1 MKKYKFL
8 SIFALL
14 MLAIFTQSNAAESPT
29 DVIKNGNKK
38 IAEAV
43 SSTKNP
49 AQLTEKISAILAD
62 ITNFNTLS
70 NNVTAGFCK
79 NLTAD
84 QCKLF
89 NSSFIDLIKT
99 STASKLSKYK
109 SEKINYDKE
118 EIKGNKATVK
128 TTLVSKDKQVR
139 IDYQLEKVGNKWQIV
154 NYIVEDIDTV
164 DNYKKQFT
172 RMFKKDTFEKII
184 NNLKQ
189 KTTTYKAGK

>member
-1 MKKYKFL
+1 MRKYNFI
-8 SIFALL
+8 SIIALF
-14 MLAIFTQSNAAESPT
+14 IFGIFCQANAAETPT
-29 DVIKNGNKK
+29 DLIKNGNKK

-43 SSTKNP
+43 SSTKNQ
-49 AQLTEKISAILAD
+49 AQLTEKISNILAD

-70 NNVTAGFCK
+70 NNVTSSFCK
-79 NLTAD
+79 NLNAD
-84 QCKLF
+84 QCKQF
-89 NSSFIDLIKT
+89 NSTFIDLIKT

-139 IDYQLEKVGNKWQIV
+139 IDYQLEKVGSKWQIV

-164 DNYKKQFT
+164 DNYKKQFV
-172 RMFKKDTFEKII
+172 RMFKKDSFEKII
-184 NNLKQ
+184 NSLKQ
-189 KTTTYKAGK
+189 KITIIKTGK

>member
-1 MKKYKFL
+1 M
-8 SIFALL
+8 
-14 MLAIFTQSNAAESPT
+14 
-29 DVIKNGNKK
+29 
-38 IAEAV
+38 
-43 SSTKNP
+43 
-49 AQLTEKISAILAD
+49 
-62 ITNFNTLS
+62 
-70 NNVTAGFCK
+70 
-79 NLTAD
+79 
-84 QCKLF
+84 
-89 NSSFIDLIKT
+89 
-99 STASKLSKYK
+99 YK

-128 TTLVSKDKQVR
+128 TTLVSRDKQVR